1 MRKPVKYHPLFPGWQ
16 VTASGGTI
24 GFLSLKRK
32 AVYVLQ
38 ISRKDPW
45 KKPHIEQDY
54 LGIPGSILAGWL
66 FFYVGKLNCDPKVE
80 RRKER

>member
-45 KKPHIEQDY
+45 KKTPYRTGLSGNTGKH
-54 LGIPGSILAGWL
+54 PGRMVVLLCWKI
-66 FFYVGKLNCDPKVE
+66 KL
-80 RRKER
+80 